1 MLKKLFLL
9 ILGGAIAAGGF
20 FFYTNMPQSDADAL
34 AEKISNQ
41 KVNLQNIAQDLV
53 NSEAVQSVLEKGR
66 EHLLASD
73 QAQEW
78 LGKMV
83 QTYAKE
89 VKGVELS
96 TEDAGEMIDVLMEL
110 RQFSDQAAKQ
120 GVEDVQGFS
129 MEHQQQFQTIMSRGD
144 EVFQR
149 NLNMSMTEFLASI
162 NRASLENGFIT
173 FSKLALTKLA

>member
-20 FFYTNMPQSDADAL
+20 ILYTNMPQSDADAL

-73 QAQEW
+73 HAQEW
-78 LGKMV
+78 LG
-83 QTYAKE
+83 
-89 VKGVELS
+89 
-96 TEDAGEMIDVLMEL
+96 
-110 RQFSDQAAKQ
+110 
-120 GVEDVQGFS
+120 
-129 MEHQQQFQTIMSRGD
+129 
-144 EVFQR
+144 
-149 NLNMSMTEFLASI
+149 
-162 NRASLENGFIT
+162 
-173 FSKLALTKLA
+173 